1 MNLYQCDMDGIKV
14 NNHMAKAGGLLTQ
27 GELAGKS
34 GVEQSELV
42 ELEDCQAEPTLRLLL
57 QLARGIS

>member
-1 MNLYQCDMDGIKV
+1 MDGIKV